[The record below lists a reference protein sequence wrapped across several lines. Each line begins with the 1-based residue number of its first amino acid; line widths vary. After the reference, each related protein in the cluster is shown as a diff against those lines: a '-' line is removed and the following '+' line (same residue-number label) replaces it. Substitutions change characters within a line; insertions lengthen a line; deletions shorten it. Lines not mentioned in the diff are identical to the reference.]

1 MSSEGPYSR
10 YAGGGGQAGY
20 GGGYGGAAPGYGG
33 QGYGGGA
40 PGYGGG
46 AYSAPAPGGYGQQPG
61 YSQAVGANE
70 NFGYQEVRRNLL
82 YQQSCYFARFILF
95 KLTYSFLRIH
105 SDAQED
111 ASGKKGAKKSMALA
125 ALNKNVYMWAGFFS
139 ASLFVYFTL
148 SGGDFSFL
156 MTYGAMSRM
165 FGFGILNAKIF
176 MSKRATGVSVK
187 SLQLY
192 SLVFFFRLT
201 SIMRHEGYLP
211 YDKSGDW
218 LYHII
223 EVSSLLLSISAMYG
237 ALALFKDTYQPD
249 QDKFGEMNVPPGY
262 GAVYLAVPVLLL
274 AIFIH
279 PNLNSDFI
287 SDVAWTYAMYLESV
301 ALVPQ
306 LFMFQ
311 KQSSGVVEL
320 LTAHFVAAL
329 GFGRVMEFLFW
340 IYSYHELAT
349 SAGSK
354 LPGYLALFSQFMQL
368 VLMLDFFWY
377 YYLAVKNATPLVLPS
392 HGAALGIV

>member
-10 YAGGGGQAGY
+10 YSGGGGGSAGY
-20 GGGYGGAAPGYGG
+20 GAPGGGYGGAAPGYGGG

-46 AYSAPAPGGYGQQPG
+46 QYSAPAPGGYGQQSG
-61 YSQAVGANE
+61 YSQSVGANE
-70 NFGYQEVRRNLL
+70 NFG
-82 YQQSCYFARFILF
+82 
-95 KLTYSFLRIH
+95 H
-105 SDAQED
+105 HED
-111 ASGKKGAKKSMALA
+111 DSSGKKGGKKSMALA
-125 ALNKNVYMWAGFFS
+125 ALNKNVYMWAGFFT

-201 SIMRHEGYLP
+201 SIIRHEGYLP

-223 EVSSLLLSISAMYG
+223 EGSSLFLSISAMYG
-237 ALALFKDTYQPD
+237 CLSFLSLFKHTYQPD

-262 GAVYLAVPVLLL
+262 GAVYLAVPVMIL
-274 AIFIH
+274 ALFVH
-279 PNLNSDFI
+279 PNLNSDFL

-311 KQSSGVVEL
+311 KQTSGVVEL

-329 GFGRVMEFLFW
+329 GFGRIMEFMFW

-392 HGAALGIV
+392 HGSAMGIV